1 MRLVFTN
8 VTLLVGCLLLA
19 LVGSVRRLA
28 VDRLDV
34 CAQHVNENA
43 VESFKTED
51 NSDLFTEL
59 QKVFL
64 PCFYG
69 LVCSTAVKDRDAV
82 DQVRGC
88 WCEVLSIDLPG

>member
-1 MRLVFTN
+1 M
-8 VTLLVGCLLLA
+8 
-19 LVGSVRRLA
+19 
-28 VDRLDV
+28 
-34 CAQHVNENA
+34 QYVNEHA

-51 NSDLFTEL
+51 SIDQLFAEL

-64 PCFYG
+64 PCFYQ

-88 WCEVLSIDLPG
+88 WCEVLSIDLPGSLLYLLCCCCCLWSSDYASIAFSQ